1 MKARFEGPDGHR
13 RLCDCLLDQH
23 ILRGHPSVANALA
36 EVVSI
41 REHAPGEVL
50 ITQGTDENDVAFIL
64 SGALEVL
71 INGNVVAQRPSG
83 THIGEMSAIDPK
95 ARRSATVRAVETT
108 LAAWVAEPQ
117 LAAVANTHPELWRNF
132 AKVLADRLRERDRF
146 HPKPNPRPRVFI
158 GSSVEGL
165 ELPRK
170 LQLEM
175 DHDDVDIVPWTERT
189 FRPSNYTVDD
199 LLSQVK
205 RCDFALFVLAP
216 DDSVTSRNVTTAAP
230 RDNTI
235 FELGLFMGVLG
246 RERTLV
252 LKPRGQN
259 VKVPSDLFGL
269 TPIEYKP
276 TESPEE
282 MSVGAV
288 CQQIRS
294 VIRRLGVR

>member
-1 MKARFEGPDGHR
+1 
-13 RLCDCLLDQH
+13 LLDQH

-64 SGALEVL
+64 SGAVEVL

-83 THIGEMSAIDPK
+83 THIGEMSAIDSK

-108 LAAWVAEPQ
+108 LAAWVAEPR

-132 AKVLADRLRERDRF
+132 AKILADRLRERDRF
-146 HPKPNPRPRVFI
+146 HPKPNSRPRVFI

-199 LLSQVK
+199 LLSQVN

-276 TESPEE
+276 AESPEE